1 MYTAVITDS
10 NITQS
15 ELAHRLIKRLYG
27 LTNKKKAMTQI
38 GKKYSRKEM
47 FREGEGQEEQE
58 VSRNARLQDHHYISS
73 SRNSPVS
80 LFDFVLSSPNDPA
93 KRVGNHVFV
102 SLVHA

>member
-27 LTNKKKAMTQI
+27 LTNKKNAMTQV

-47 FREGEGQEEQE
+47 F
-58 VSRNARLQDHHYISS
+58 
-73 SRNSPVS
+73 
-80 LFDFVLSSPNDPA
+80 
-93 KRVGNHVFV
+93 
-102 SLVHA
+102 